1 VKAERGSCRVLVGGA
16 GHINNEGFGD
26 ALENAAVVNVKGA
39 ERRCAPEFLTY
50 PLEMVHVGD
59 VHTAENQK
67 LGHAGEVCYVIA
79 LENQLG
85 EHCEMHNPV
94 NLHVAEFELRNV
106 NGYDNF
112 VGFVFGVDVCYLISV
127 NRRSDADYC
136 FRGKIIPH
144 HESRIKRWIR
154 NLHRV
159 CCAKEKFSEKY
170 FPYSE
175 IVLFF
180 DFSFGARCTEN

>member
-1 VKAERGSCRVLVGGA
+1 VKAERGPCS
-16 GHINNEGFGD
+16 HTNNEGFGD
-26 ALENAAVVNVKGA
+26 ALESAAVVNVERA

-67 LGHAGEVCYVIA
+67 LGHAGEVCHVIA

-94 NLHVAEFELRNV
+94 NIFHLQNVAQFELRNV
-106 NGYDNF
+106 NGYDDF
-112 VGFVFGVDVCYLISV
+112 VGFVFGVDVYFLISV

-180 DFSFGARCTEN
+180 DFSLGARCTEN